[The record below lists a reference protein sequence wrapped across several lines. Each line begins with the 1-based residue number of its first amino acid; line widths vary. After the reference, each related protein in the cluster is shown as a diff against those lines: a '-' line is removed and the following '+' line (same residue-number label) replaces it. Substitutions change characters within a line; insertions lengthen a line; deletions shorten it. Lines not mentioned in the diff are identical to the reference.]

1 MNRLTTCSPWRAR
14 FNGYRSM
21 KPPSIRTR
29 IDISD
34 PGDIAALCLLALGVM
49 TFIVALWAH

>member
-1 MNRLTTCSPWRAR
+1 
-14 FNGYRSM
+14 M